1 VDRATHCCRLLLPCL
16 HAALALL
23 CGPVRAQDDPTRH
36 WRPAELAIHLRAEEP
51 TEVAW
56 AAWRAGEDGRR
67 DLVRPL
73 RAALARLAG
82 QDDCEGQLVRLYV
95 LDAMLR
101 LDARVPGE
109 ELLPH
114 AVGMLRA
121 PALLLAANTP
131 LANTAYFRARFD
143 DEGQD
148 LEWQACGNLLAAQNA
163 PGFAAACLAHCEL
176 ELSVDVRDAADDLFC
191 GGFTTH

>member
-1 VDRATHCCRLLLPCL
+1 MPAWSP
-16 HAALALL
+16 ALALPLL
-23 CGPVRAQDDPTRH
+23 CGQASAQDDPTQR
-36 WRPAELAIHLRAEEP
+36 WRPAELAVHLRAEEP

-95 LDAMLR
+95 LDALLR

-114 AVGMLRA
+114 ATGALRA
-121 PALLLAANTP
+121 PALLLAARTP

-143 DEGQD
+143 DEGHD

-163 PGFAAACLAHCEL
+163 PGFAAGCLARCEL
-176 ELSVDVRDAADDLFC
+176 ELSVDVRDAADDAFIA
-191 GGFTTH
+191 GSSTH